1 MSFIKCSLFSGV
13 FSVLMCSVAV
23 SQNTVEVFVADF
35 ANPTLRTSMQTHASA
50 LLTEINNAHREKR
63 PLRVNPA
70 HATPEFIQSIGQLW
84 KGEMFR
90 IDEERIIEA
99 VSRQRDG
106 RYEMRNIPMAF
117 RKPDGK
123 DLFEEGVLQFTPSG
137 LISEFR
143 IGLASH
149 RYTEL
154 LRQGKDDIDIA
165 NRENILQFVEGFRT
179 AYNRKDADYL
189 NSVFSDQALIIVGRV
204 VQSTG
209 QRSAYQ
215 QQVEFLQFTK
225 DEYISR
231 LRQIFRAN
239 AWIEVGF
246 KDVGILRHHRMPDVY
261 GVSLTQYYS
270 SSLYSDVGFLFLLI
284 DFRDPEKPMIH
295 VRTWQPTNATPED
308 QKFSLGDMEIF

>member
-1 MSFIKCSLFSGV
+1 MSLLHRSILTWILLCVSVGV
-13 FSVLMCSVAV
+13 RA
-23 SQNTVEVFVADF
+23 QDAVEVFVADL
-35 ANPTLRTSMQTHASA
+35 ANPTLRTAMQTHATA
-50 LLTEINNAHREKR
+50 LLTEINRAQAEKR
-63 PLRVNPA
+63 ALRVNPA
-70 HATPEFIQSIGQLW
+70 HATPEFIQAIGQLW

-90 IDEERIIEA
+90 IDGDRIIEA

-106 RYEMRNIPMAF
+106 RYEMRNIPMTF
-117 RKPDGK
+117 RKPDGT
-123 DLFEEGVLQFTPSG
+123 DHYEEGVLQFTPAG

-149 RYTEL
+149 RYNEL
-154 LRQGKDDIDIA
+154 LRQGQDDIDIA

-189 NSVFSDQALIIVGRV
+189 NTVFSDQALIIVGRV
-204 VQSTG
+204 VQGTG
-209 QRSAYQ
+209 QRSAYE
-215 QQVEFLQFTK
+215 QQVEYLQFTK
-225 DEYISR
+225 DEYITR

-246 KDVGILRHHRMPDVY
+246 KDVGILRHPRYPDVY

-270 SSLYSDVGFLFLLI
+270 SSLYSDVGYLFLLI